1 MFQTTNQNMMH
12 MFDVYFFQMWTSR
25 LVGAAQR
32 SSVLCPIP
40 WCRCLV
46 ILLEDIGQALVAEV
60 EHTWTRDKIDM
71 FFSNSPGTNGNC
83 VGSACSLSTLGS
95 ALWRKYYRSAWMW
108 FATQGKKVRKK
119 HQSKRDVRISVC
131 LHLLG
136 WTLAFDDLQIS
147 KQLARKLD
155 ISSQGTDCD

>member
-60 EHTWTRDKIDM
+60 EHTWTRVKFTGNQWELRGKCM
-71 FFSNSPGTNGNC
+71 FPVDFGFC
-83 VGSACSLSTLGS
+83 TL
-95 ALWRKYYRSAWMW
+95 
-108 FATQGKKVRKK
+108 TQVLPECL
-119 HQSKRDVRISVC
+119 DVVC
-131 LHLLG
+131 NTG
-136 WTLAFDDLQIS
+136 EKS
-147 KQLARKLD
+147 
-155 ISSQGTDCD
+155 